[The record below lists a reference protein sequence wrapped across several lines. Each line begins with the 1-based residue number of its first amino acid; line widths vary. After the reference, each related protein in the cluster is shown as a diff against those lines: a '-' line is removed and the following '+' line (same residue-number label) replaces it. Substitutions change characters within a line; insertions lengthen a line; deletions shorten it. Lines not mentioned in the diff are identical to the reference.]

1 VASGQWPAK
10 TSRHSQLSILNPSFR
25 PLVTDH
31 WPLIFKERL
40 MKWVRTTVRNAQT
53 AGELFGFFGKQKR
66 WWLLPI
72 IISLFLL
79 GALIVVAQ
87 SSSLAPFIYTMF

>member
-1 VASGQWPAK
+1 VK
-10 TSRHSQLSILNPSFR
+10 FI
-25 PLVTDH
+25 
-31 WPLIFKERL
+31 
-40 MKWVRTTVRNAQT
+40 RTTTRNLQT
-53 AGELFGFFGKQKR
+53 AGELLGFFGRNKR

-72 IISLFLL
+72 LLTLFLL

>member
-1 VASGQWPAK
+1 MSW
-10 TSRHSQLSILNPSFR
+10 T
-25 PLVTDH
+25 
-31 WPLIFKERL
+31 
-40 MKWVRTTVRNAQT
+40 RTTISNLQT
-53 AGELFGFFGKQKR
+53 VGELFSFLTKRKR

-72 IISLFLL
+72 VLILFLI

>member
-1 VASGQWPAK
+1 MNLGPALADLRSIVSISK
-10 TSRHSQLSILNPSFR
+10 ETS
-25 PLVTDH
+25 
-31 WPLIFKERL
+31 
-40 MKWVRTTVRNAQT
+40 MKFIRTTARNLQT
-53 AGELFGFFGKQKR
+53 AGELLHFFGKNKR

-72 IISLFLL
+72 LLTLFLL

>member
-1 VASGQWPAK
+1 VVCGQK
-10 TSRHSQLSILNPSFR
+10 NKFTE
-25 PLVTDH
+25 TDH
-31 WPLIFKERL
+31 WAPTTDHYFLGEI
-40 MKWVRTTVRNAQT
+40 MKFIRTTVRNIQT
-53 AGELFGFFGKQKR
+53 AGELFGFFGRQKR

-72 IISLFLL
+72 IVTLFLL

>member
-1 VASGQWPAK
+1 
-10 TSRHSQLSILNPSFR
+10 
-25 PLVTDH
+25 
-31 WPLIFKERL
+31 
-40 MKWVRTTVRNAQT
+40 MKWLRTTTRNLQT
-53 AGELFGFFGKQKR
+53 AGELFGFFGNQRR

-72 IISLFLL
+72 ILTLFLL

>member
-1 VASGQWPAK
+1 MNW
-10 TSRHSQLSILNPSFR
+10 I
-25 PLVTDH
+25 
-31 WPLIFKERL
+31 
-40 MKWVRTTVRNAQT
+40 RTTTRNVQT
-53 AGELFGFFGKQKR
+53 AGELLGFFGKQKR

-72 IISLFLL
+72 ILTMFLL

>member
-1 VASGQWPAK
+1 
-10 TSRHSQLSILNPSFR
+10 
-25 PLVTDH
+25 
-31 WPLIFKERL
+31 
-40 MKWVRTTVRNAQT
+40 MKWLNTTVRNVQT
-53 AGELFGFFGKQKR
+53 AGELFSFFGKQKR

-72 IISLFLL
+72 ILSLFLL

>member
-1 VASGQWPAK
+1 
-10 TSRHSQLSILNPSFR
+10 
-25 PLVTDH
+25 
-31 WPLIFKERL
+31 
-40 MKWVRTTVRNAQT
+40 MKFIRTTTRNLQT
-53 AGELFGFFGKQKR
+53 AGELLGFFGRNKR

-72 IISLFLL
+72 VLTLFLL

>member
-1 VASGQWPAK
+1 
-10 TSRHSQLSILNPSFR
+10 
-25 PLVTDH
+25 
-31 WPLIFKERL
+31 
-40 MKWVRTTVRNAQT
+40 MKWLNTAVRNVQT
-53 AGELFGFFGKQKR
+53 AGELFSFFGRQKR

-72 IISLFLL
+72 ILTLFLL

>member
-1 VASGQWPAK
+1 M
-10 TSRHSQLSILNPSFR
+10 SF
-25 PLVTDH
+25 
-31 WPLIFKERL
+31 I
-40 MKWVRTTVRNAQT
+40 RTTVRNIQT

-72 IISLFLL
+72 IVTLFLL

>member
-1 VASGQWPAK
+1 
-10 TSRHSQLSILNPSFR
+10 
-25 PLVTDH
+25 
-31 WPLIFKERL
+31 
-40 MKWVRTTVRNAQT
+40 MKFIRTTTRNPQT
-53 AGELFGFFGKQKR
+53 AGELLGFFGRNKR

-72 IISLFLL
+72 LLILFLL

>member
-1 VASGQWPAK
+1 MRQAASSPNHNDLKGD
-10 TSRHSQLSILNPSFR
+10 ILF
-25 PLVTDH
+25 
-31 WPLIFKERL
+31 
-40 MKWVRTTVRNAQT
+40 MKFIRSTARNLQT
-53 AGELFGFFGKQKR
+53 AGELLHFFGRNKR

-72 IISLFLL
+72 LLTLFLV

>member
-1 VASGQWPAK
+1 
-10 TSRHSQLSILNPSFR
+10 
-25 PLVTDH
+25 
-31 WPLIFKERL
+31 
-40 MKWVRTTVRNAQT
+40 MQT
-53 AGELFGFFGKQKR
+53 AGELLHFFGRNKR

-72 IISLFLL
+72 LLTLFLL